1 MRRDLLERHGVLR
14 LLLYLATIIALLYAG
29 GLIWSIIVHFSSVII
44 LFFLAW
50 VVAFVLQPLSTF
62 MERHRVPRI
71 LAITLIYL
79 SLLALVSGSIVLA
92 FPVIHDE
99 VAQIAA
105 EVTVALAPSNLNHL
119 TDQAVSYLHHLGLRE
134 RDARALVRQ
143 ISNQIPGV
151 TTNLANA
158 AVAAT
163 TDMLRTAALL
173 LFDAFVVLI
182 LSFYMMLDGDRL
194 VEVWVQKLPPSWVPD
209 IRLLQRHVDL
219 VFGGFLRAQLIIGA
233 VYGVLTYLVLTI
245 AGQPN
250 GLIFSLLAG
259 IFLLIPFIGPF
270 LALVPPAMLVILQS
284 PPRGLVFHLVV
295 ILVALV
301 IAQQITMQV
310 IAPRVMSAHVGLHP
324 LLLFAALLVGAE
336 EGGVWGAVFAGP
348 IAAVIVAMLDTF
360 FARFQRASPLYP
372 HIAAEADS
380 DAASAVASA
389 DGHTTEAVEASA
401 PGPDTEPSSRFSFGR
416 PGAWNS
422 QKEQRPLQ
430 PGAGESASHD
440 DGAHHP
446 SQRDATPV
454 SH

>member
-14 LLLYLATIIALLYAG
+14 LLLYLATLIALLYAG

-105 EVTVALAPSNLNHL
+105 EVTMALAPGNLNHL

-143 ISNQIPGV
+143 VSNQIPGV

-270 LALVPPAMLVILQS
+270 LALVPPAMLIVLQS
-284 PPRGLVFHLVV
+284 PPHGLVFHLVV
-295 ILVALV
+295 ILAVLA

-372 HIAAEADS
+372 HITAEADT
-380 DAASAVASA
+380 AVASA
-389 DGHTTEAVEASA
+389 DGHAAEAVEASA
-401 PGPDTEPSSRFSFGR
+401 PGPDTEPSSRFAVGR
-416 PGAWNS
+416 PGAWDS
-422 QKEQRPLQ
+422 YKEQRPLQ
-430 PGAGESASHD
+430 PGAEESASHD
-440 DGAHHP
+440 DGAYHS

-454 SH
+454 PH